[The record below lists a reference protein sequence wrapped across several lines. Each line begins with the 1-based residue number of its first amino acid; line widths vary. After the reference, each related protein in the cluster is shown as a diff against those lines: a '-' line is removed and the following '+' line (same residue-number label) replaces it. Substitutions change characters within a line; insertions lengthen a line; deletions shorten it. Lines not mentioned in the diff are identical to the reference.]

1 MSIRLLNLMKCCCN
15 MKFLGRIGKTAVA
28 IDQNTKEVHLTV
40 YDTPLKSP
48 QEKVV
53 FEMRLSKY
61 DAKHMF
67 DALRIAVPYVE

>member
-1 MSIRLLNLMKCCCN
+1 

-28 IDQNTKEVHLTV
+28 IDQNTKQVHLTL
-40 YDTPLKSP
+40 YDTQVKTP

-61 DAKHMF
+61 DARHLC
-67 DALRIAVPYVE
+67 DALNIAMPYVE